1 MEGFPAPC
9 DRLLRPS
16 CRSSLRL
23 RWRSVCTR
31 MSSTILIETLPNLLL
46 FSFLLFLAGL
56 LGMVYNYKNYLVTMM
71 SVELMYLG
79 AISSFVFYSN
89 GAVYGLLIL
98 ILAACESSI
107 GLGLLIVLYRFGRS
121 IDFSSYEA
129 LGG

>member
-1 MEGFPAPC
+1 MLYMADLTNFV
-9 DRLLRPS
+9 D
-16 CRSSLRL
+16 
-23 RWRSVCTR
+23 
-31 MSSTILIETLPNLLL
+31 LLL

-56 LGMVYNYKNYLVTMM
+56 LGMIHNYKNYLVTMM

-79 AISSFVFYSN
+79 AISNFVFYSSFFGDPR
-89 GAVYGLLIL
+89 GAIYGLLTL
-98 ILAACESSI
+98 ILAACESAI